1 MFSFVRTNRQTDSH
15 NKDKQL
21 NVLKGASKTNPSA
34 LSFFFYKTLR
44 KVSSFWTVCRLIYI
58 ENSGFWEGILAQIP
72 GARRG
77 FWKSPRARRAARGD
91 FQNPRTGD
99 GDLGKIHDHKPEFCT
114 YFFLKPGDIKTF
126 SIYPITLH
134 LYMDE
139 YTLLK
144 KYLDSLCL
152 AEVFIIKFTVTK
164 TLFENWYHSP

>member
-77 FWKSPRARRAARGD
+77 FLKSPRAARRARGPERRPEWGAKRRTEAGAEARGRGELPEGI
-91 FQNPRTGD
+91 FKIPERAMGIWGKSPIKNPNF
-99 GDLGKIHDHKPEFCT
+99 IHIFCT
-114 YFFLKPGDIKTF
+114 DLPPVRNYFSTKIMPQ
-126 SIYPITLH
+126 
-134 LYMDE
+134 
-139 YTLLK
+139 
-144 KYLDSLCL
+144 L
-152 AEVFIIKFTVTK
+152 AC
-164 TLFENWYHSP
+164 Y

>member
-77 FWKSPRARRAARGD
+77 FLKSPRARRAARGD
-91 FQNPRTGD
+91 FKNPRTGD
-99 GDLGKIHDHKPEFCT
+99 GDLGKIPDQKPEFCT
-114 YFFLKPGDIKTF
+114 YFFLIPVKNLKISCLPWTACSLVCVIFFLSFRRKEFYKNVSFYQLVYSLQRT
-126 SIYPITLH
+126 H
-134 LYMDE
+134 L
-139 YTLLK
+139 
-144 KYLDSLCL
+144 
-152 AEVFIIKFTVTK
+152 
-164 TLFENWYHSP
+164 